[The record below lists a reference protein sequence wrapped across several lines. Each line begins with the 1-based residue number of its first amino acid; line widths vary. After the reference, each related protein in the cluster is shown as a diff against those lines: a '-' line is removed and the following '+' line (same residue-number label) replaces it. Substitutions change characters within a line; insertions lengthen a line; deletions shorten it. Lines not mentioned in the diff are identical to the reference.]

1 MAPSKPQITG
11 ERKVIKMASTRNH
24 LFKSLTEGGM
34 GTLEAIDFIN
44 GVEKWENHISQ
55 PVKPVERSKKNKK
68 GLKRFL
74 KLLVA
79 LLFVAEALF
88 FLWVIASW
96 VDIVLHNLHPNPEY
110 QPWNLIVWAINKWC
124 M

>member
-1 MAPSKPQITG
+1 
-11 ERKVIKMASTRNH
+11 MASTRNH

-44 GVEKWENHISQ
+44 GVEKWENHISK
-55 PVKPVERSKKNKK
+55 PVKPRVERSKKNKK

-74 KLLVA
+74 KLLTT
-79 LLFVAEALF
+79 LLFIAEALF
-88 FLWVIASW
+88 FLLVIASW